1 MQPLNLW
8 NINHFFDKVF
18 SMDIKRLNDVTPE
31 EWTKAN
37 SKTLG
42 EMLKERLE
50 EKLQE
55 ENAAIR
61 GILNQRE
68 KNYGDYSDVSDTSQ
82 RIKNVLRQNPNWDE
96 LYQFQRESLDMIANK
111 IARIVNGNTDYAD
124 SWIDIVGYA
133 QLVVDRLE
141 DQ

>member
-18 SMDIKRLNDVTPE
+18 TMDVKRLNDATPE
-31 EWTKAN
+31 EWNKA
-37 SKTLG
+37 TLG
-42 EMLKERLE
+42 DILKQ
-50 EKLQE
+50 KLQE
-55 ENAAIR
+55 ENNAIR
-61 GILNQRE
+61 SILNQRE
-68 KNYGDYSDVSDTSQ
+68 KNYGDYSDVADTSQ
-82 RIKNVLRQNPNWDE
+82 RLKNVLRQNPRWDE

-133 QLVVDRLE
+133 QLVVDRLQ
-141 DQ
+141 DK

>member
-31 EWTKAN
+31 EWTKSN

-50 EKLQE
+50 EKIQE

-82 RIKNVLRQNPNWDE
+82 RIKNVLRQNPGWDE
-96 LYQFQRESLDMIANK
+96 MYQFQRESLDMIANK
-111 IARIVNGNTDYAD
+111 IARIVNGNNDYAD

>member
-1 MQPLNLW
+1 
-8 NINHFFDKVF
+8 
-18 SMDIKRLNDVTPE
+18 MDIKRLNDVTPE
-31 EWTKAN
+31 EWTKSN

-50 EKLQE
+50 EKIQE
-55 ENAAIR
+55 ENTAIR

-82 RIKNVLRQNPNWDE
+82 RIKNVLRQNPGWDE
-96 LYQFQRESLDMIANK
+96 MYQFQRESLDMIANK
-111 IARIVNGNTDYAD
+111 IARIVNGNNDYAD

>member
-31 EWTKAN
+31 EWTKSN

-42 EMLKERLE
+42 EMLKE
-50 EKLQE
+50 KLQE
-55 ENAAIR
+55 ENNAIR
-61 GILNQRE
+61 SVLNQRE

-82 RIKNVLRQNPNWDE
+82 RIKNVLRQNPGWDE
-96 LYQFQRESLDMIANK
+96 MYQFQRESLDMIANK
-111 IARIVNGNTDYAD
+111 IARIVNGNNDYAD